1 MVPIVTGFTPAGAGV
16 PPPPARRRRRQRP
29 GPGRCAACGF
39 WAYRFSHA
47 VNALPGIGFSFA
59 GGLDDDPVA
68 GFRAGLPGRPGR
80 WQLPALALAGH
91 SGTTS
96 VLAPG

>member
-1 MVPIVTGFTPAGAGV
+1 MVPIVTVFTPAAAGV

-59 GGLDDDPVA
+59 GGLDDDPAA
-68 GFRAGLPGRPGR
+68 GFRAG
-80 WQLPALALAGH
+80 LPALALAGH

-96 VLAPG
+96 VLAPGSRAASSAAA